1 MTVKELY
8 DSIEGN
14 YDSALRILQMDRMV
28 DRFIRKFLGEES
40 FGKLMAAYEA
50 GDNTGIFESS
60 HAMKGVS
67 ANLGLDKLS
76 AIAGEIADEFR
87 PGRERRMDDAA
98 LSAKLEELKALY
110 AKTQEGIRKYA
121 EQ

>member
-8 DSIEGN
+8 ESIGGS

-28 DRFIRKFLGEES
+28 DRFIRKFLNEES
-40 FGKLMAAYEA
+40 FGKLMTAYEA
-50 GDNTGIFESS
+50 QDSTGIFESS

-67 ANLGLDKLS
+67 ANLGLDALS
-76 AIAGEIADEFR
+76 ALAGEIADEFR
-87 PGRERRMDDAA
+87 PGHERKMDEAA
-98 LSAKLEELKALY
+98 LAAKIDELKALY
-110 AKTQEGIRKYA
+110 TKTQEGIRQYT

>member
-8 DSIEGN
+8 ESIEGS
-14 YDSALRILQMDRMV
+14 YDSALRVLQMDRMV
-28 DRFIRKFLGEES
+28 DRFIRKFLNEGSFEE
-40 FGKLMAAYEA
+40 LMAAYA
-50 GDNTGIFESS
+50 ANDSTGIFQSS

-76 AIAGEIADEFR
+76 GLAGEIADEFR

-98 LSAKLEELKALY
+98 LAAKMEELKALY
-110 AKTQEGIRKYA
+110 DKTQEGIRKYA